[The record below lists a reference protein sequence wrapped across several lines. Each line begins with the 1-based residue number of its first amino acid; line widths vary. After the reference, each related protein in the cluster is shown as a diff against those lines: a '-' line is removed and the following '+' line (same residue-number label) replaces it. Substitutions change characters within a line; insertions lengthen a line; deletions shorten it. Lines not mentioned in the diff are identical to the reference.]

1 MRNICTTHVLDKVA
15 ESFVEDCYEVPVGF
29 KHISAK
35 MNETDAV
42 IGGESSGGLTVR
54 GHAGRLYGVTQGEG
68 RRRTTSDL
76 LPLCVSGQGGNRRIA
91 YIGQNH
97 AGGPQEHCFYAACL
111 DLSGTDD

>member
-54 GHAGRLYGVTQGEG
+54 GACRQAIRRTA
-68 RRRTTSDL
+68 RRRTA
-76 LPLCVSGQGGNRRIA
+76 GN
-91 YIGQNH
+91 NV
-97 AGGPQEHCFYAACL
+97 
-111 DLSGTDD
+111 

>member
-54 GHAGRLYGVTQGEG
+54 GHIRGKDG
-68 RRRTTSDL
+68 
-76 LPLCVSGQGGNRRIA
+76 I
-91 YIGQNH
+91 
-97 AGGPQEHCFYAACL
+97 YAAML
-111 DLSGTDD
+111 LVEMIAVTEKSSLRLSVIWRQSMGQFT